1 MLRLC
6 EVAVEPQIAAFG
18 VLINSCVWLW
28 GTVRWGAPGHVHVSP
43 AKELLHTGDTKSFG
57 NGTSR
62 IILCGAPSKYHT
74 RHSRESSP

>member
-18 VLINSCVWLW
+18 VLISSCVWLW
-28 GTVRWGAPGHVHVSP
+28 GTVRWGAPRHIRVSP
-43 AKELLHTGDTKSFG
+43 AKELFHTGDTKSFG
-57 NGTSR
+57 NGMSR
-62 IILCGAPSKYHT
+62 IILCGAPSKDHA